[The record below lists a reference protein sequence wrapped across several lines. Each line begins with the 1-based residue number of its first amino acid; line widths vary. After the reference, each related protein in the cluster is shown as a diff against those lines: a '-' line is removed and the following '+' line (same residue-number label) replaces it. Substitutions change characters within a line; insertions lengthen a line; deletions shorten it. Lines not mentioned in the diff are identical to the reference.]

1 MNQNSPS
8 PRTFLIGALFAMTT
22 TCIWSGWNVMSRMGV
37 SESSLL
43 PTDIVFLRYA
53 VSGTLTLP
61 FFIHFFRYYKTVP
74 KHFLA
79 LMLFGS
85 GFPYLWMACLGF
97 SHAPASHGALIPGF
111 MLLCVAVIS
120 ALWLKEE
127 ISRLRKLGYGLI
139 AATVLYRLITHSDGL
154 EYLLADGW
162 FICAGGFWAIY
173 TVVNKRTGISP
184 LAALG
189 WVSSGS
195 ALLYCPLY
203 LLFVGNPIGQL
214 PPTES
219 LMQMGYQGV
228 MVGFIAFFCY
238 NMAIRHI
245 GPSRA
250 SAFTAAIPLLTILF
264 SWLVLSEVATPAD
277 WWFAGLLTVG
287 VLLST
292 GALRR
297 LLEFR
302 KIKEPAA

>member
-154 EYLLADGW
+154 EYL
-162 FICAGGFWAIY
+162 C
-173 TVVNKRTGISP
+173 
-184 LAALG
+184 
-189 WVSSGS
+189 
-195 ALLYCPLY
+195 
-203 LLFVGNPIGQL
+203 
-214 PPTES
+214 
-219 LMQMGYQGV
+219 
-228 MVGFIAFFCY
+228 
-238 NMAIRHI
+238 
-245 GPSRA
+245 
-250 SAFTAAIPLLTILF
+250 
-264 SWLVLSEVATPAD
+264 
-277 WWFAGLLTVG
+277 
-287 VLLST
+287 
-292 GALRR
+292 RR
-297 LLEFR
+297 LLGHLYGREQTHRHFTSGRTWLGFQRLSAALLPALFAVCWQPHRPASANR
-302 KIKEPAA
+302 KPHADGLSGRDGRFYRLFLL